1 MSAPPTAAAWACR
14 QVDAV
19 RDEPAARL
27 ELLAR
32 TYRGPIGWAP
42 QHLPF
47 RRAALSFMR
56 WQVKRG
62 VLAPLNATPP
72 GSPWWRAVNERLLR
86 DGCEAVSASAGLGGP
101 VSSPTIEMWMTFIS
115 DPTPGNWYRAHN
127 ASIVSAYLEQRGLAE
142 AEHQAERFFLNVVLL
157 RMLYAHA
164 LVAAPRLALG
174 WLSWLAPVLSDPRL
188 GMTGIFLSL
197 SRILPGRYPLGDQ
210 IEIYVSREHK
220 FGKVLDLGVIEPRL
234 QQLYEWS
241 AEELGEP
248 ALLSCIHDGSPIYA
262 WPHAVQVWQPARPI
276 RAVRAL
282 HRLLPPSRSGRAGS
296 TVTVAEGHDDR
307 DTASRPAVNDD

>member
-19 RDEPAARL
+19 RDEPAGRL

-86 DGCEAVSASAGLGGP
+86 DGCEAVSASAGVGGP
-101 VSSPTIEMWMTFIS
+101 ASSPTIEMWMTFIS
-115 DPTPGNWYRAHN
+115 DPTPGNWYRAPTP
-127 ASIVSAYLEQRGLAE
+127 ASCLPTLNSVDWQKPSTTQSAS
-142 AEHQAERFFLNVVLL
+142 F
-157 RMLYAHA
+157 
-164 LVAAPRLALG
+164 
-174 WLSWLAPVLSDPRL
+174 
-188 GMTGIFLSL
+188 
-197 SRILPGRYPLGDQ
+197 
-210 IEIYVSREHK
+210 
-220 FGKVLDLGVIEPRL
+220 
-234 QQLYEWS
+234 
-241 AEELGEP
+241 
-248 ALLSCIHDGSPIYA
+248 
-262 WPHAVQVWQPARPI
+262 
-276 RAVRAL
+276 
-282 HRLLPPSRSGRAGS
+282 S
-296 TVTVAEGHDDR
+296 TLCCCACCTPTR
-307 DTASRPAVNDD
+307 